1 MALLITPLVVLQSV
15 KHMLK
20 LPLIESFK
28 SENENADKYKFV
40 CLVIVQVRSN
50 LSRNTRVK
58 LVFGHLLT
66 LNF

>member
-28 SENENADKYKFV
+28 SENENADEYKFV

-50 LSRNTRVK
+50 LSHVTQE
-58 LVFGHLLT
+58 
-66 LNF
+66 